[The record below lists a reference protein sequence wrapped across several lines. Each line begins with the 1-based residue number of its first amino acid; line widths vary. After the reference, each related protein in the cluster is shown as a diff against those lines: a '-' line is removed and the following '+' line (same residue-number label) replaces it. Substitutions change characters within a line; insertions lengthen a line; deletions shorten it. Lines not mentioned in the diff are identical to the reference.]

1 MVYFLLLLFG
11 HFVSDFLL
19 QSDEMNARKKEEQ
32 TRIRALMEHVGIH
45 MAVYALLVAAWLI
58 WQQLLT
64 VQTALSFAGI
74 ILIVGVIHFGIDLAK
89 LNLDNSLASQIHK
102 ALIYL
107 ADQAL
112 HIAVIAIVL
121 TVFNFLPASF
131 TSWGEGFYQLLF
143 EGITLSDFEKLLAMG
158 ILIIL
163 NTYGASYLIAIL
175 LQNLAPP
182 ESTTNT
188 SVEERETEEKGS
200 RSLSKIT
207 THVTTHYPKQSINLG
222 RYIGILERLLI
233 MVFVI
238 NQALTS
244 ITVLVA
250 MKSITRFKQFEDRR
264 FAEYYLV
271 GTLLSI
277 VAAVFI
283 GYAAVRVL

>member
-1 MVYFLLLLFG
+1 
-11 HFVSDFLL
+11 
-19 QSDEMNARKKEEQ
+19 MNARKKEEQ